1 MSKKISF
8 NYQFS
13 DYRDGLVTMTYS
25 AAREDGVPLFTNK
38 MRVLYDHTKSGY
50 LQKVCQKF
58 MERQLKKAG
67 HL

>member
-1 MSKKISF
+1 MSKNISF
-8 NYQFS
+8 NYRFS
-13 DYRDGLVTMTYS
+13 EPRDGMVTMIYT
-25 AAREDGVPLFTNK
+25 ATREDGVALYHNK

-50 LQKVCQKF
+50 LQKVCQKY